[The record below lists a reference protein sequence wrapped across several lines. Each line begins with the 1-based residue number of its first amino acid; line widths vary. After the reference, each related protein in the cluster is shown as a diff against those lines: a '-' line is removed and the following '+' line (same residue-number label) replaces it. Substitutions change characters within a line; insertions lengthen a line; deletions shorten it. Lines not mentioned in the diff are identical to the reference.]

1 MWVRG
6 SAHRAGGYAVCIAA
20 LLTATGGCVWPFP
33 WMPAGDDS
41 SEFVPLS
48 ALENNGEAVVR
59 LYGTPILNMERL
71 AIHAW
76 FVVKSAEEVSFDR
89 WEVWATASGPY
100 GYVRLNLRS
109 PASVP
114 LAGRVF
120 VIAELIGPEAEPVI
134 EFIET
139 QSPNYP
145 CRDCYLFYPGPN
157 CNTYVQW
164 VLDST
169 GWAVTLPP
177 TAIGQ
182 AVPPDCP

>member
-1 MWVRG
+1 MRVREC
-6 SAHRAGGYAVCIAA
+6 ADRITAYALCIGT
-20 LLTATGGCVWPFP
+20 LVTATGGCAWPFP
-33 WMPAGDDS
+33 WLPAGDDS

-48 ALENNGEAVVR
+48 ALENSGEAVVR
-59 LYGTPILNMERL
+59 LYGTPILNIERL
-71 AIHAW
+71 AIHPW

-89 WEVWATASGPY
+89 WEVWATADGPY

-109 PASVP
+109 PTSAP

-120 VIAELIGPEAEPVI
+120 VIAELIGPEAEPVV

-145 CRDCYLFYPGPN
+145 CCDCYLFYPGPN

-177 TAIGQ
+177 TAVGQ
-182 AVPPDCP
+182 AIPPICP

>member
-6 SAHRAGGYAVCIAA
+6 SARRTGGCVVCVAA
-20 LLTATGGCVWPFP
+20 LLTATTGCIWPFP

-48 ALENNGEAVVR
+48 ALENNGEAVAR
-59 LYGTPILNMERL
+59 LYGTPILNIERL

-89 WEVWATASGPY
+89 WEVWATADGPY

-109 PASVP
+109 PTSAP

-120 VIAELIGPEAEPVI
+120 VIAELIGPEAEPVV

-145 CRDCYLFYPGPN
+145 CCDYYLFYPGPN
-157 CNTYVQW
+157 SNTYAQW
-164 VLDST
+164 VLDNA

-177 TAIGQ
+177 TAIGK